1 MIMIGVEQQINI
13 IKSKLL
19 PGVELIAISK
29 TKPIGLIKEAYGC
42 GQRLFGEN
50 RVQELKQKYEELPKD
65 IEWHFI
71 GHLQSKQ
78 VKQIASFVSLI
89 HSVDSLKLYSIINRE
104 AVKHNRVI
112 DVLIQVKIAKEET
125 KSGLSRDECFELLE
139 SISGGEFP
147 GVRVVGVM
155 GMSTKGL
162 SDAETREEF
171 INLSNIKQ
179 EIQENYFK
187 NCNSFK
193 EISMGMSGDYEI
205 AMEVG
210 STMVR
215 IGSTIFGQRK

>member
-50 RVQELKQKYEELPKD
+50 RVQEIKQKYEELPKD